1 MKYRILLFF
10 LCGYLVVTSCENDES
25 KVRQMLNKRV
35 GVEEADSVTIN
46 YTTGGK
52 IKAVLTSPLM
62 LRVQD
67 TVSLIEFPQSLQVI
81 FYNEGGVAESK
92 LSALYGKYREYRDE
106 VFLKDSVRVIN
117 FLKGDTLMTEELYWD
132 RSRTG
137 REFYTNKPLRIR
149 TKTQILDGIG
159 MEASQDFKNYH
170 ILESTGILDLPAS
183 ALPQ

>member
-1 MKYRILLFF
+1 MRYCLLLFS
-10 LCGYLVVTSCENDES
+10 LGGCLWLTSCENDES
-25 KVRQMLNKRV
+25 AVREMLNKRV

-46 YTTGGK
+46 YTTGGD
-52 IKAVLTSPLM
+52 IQAVLTAPLM
-62 LRVQD
+62 LRIQD

-81 FYNEGGVAESK
+81 FYNDAGVAESK
-92 LSALYGKYREYRDE
+92 LSARYGKYREYRDE
-106 VFLKDSVRVIN
+106 VFLRDSVRVIN

-137 REFYTNKPLRIR
+137 REFYTQKPVRIR
-149 TKTQILDGIG
+149 TKTQILDGVG

-170 ILESTGILDLPAS
+170 IIESTGILDLPAS

>member
-1 MKYRILLFF
+1 MKYLIMLFSLYSCLLAA
-10 LCGYLVVTSCENDES
+10 SCENDES
-25 KVRQMLNKRV
+25 KVQQMLNKRV

-46 YTTGGK
+46 YNTRRK
-52 IKAVLTSPLM
+52 IQAILTAPLM
-62 LRVQD
+62 LRIQD
-67 TVSLIEFPQSLQVI
+67 TVSLIEFPQTVQVI
-81 FYNEGGVAESK
+81 FYNDASIAESK
-92 LSALYGKYREYRDE
+92 LSARYGKYREYRDE
-106 VFLKDSVRVIN
+106 VLLKDSVRVIN

-137 REFYTNKPLRIR
+137 REFYTNSPVRIR

-170 ILESTGILDLPAS
+170 ILESTGIIDLPAS